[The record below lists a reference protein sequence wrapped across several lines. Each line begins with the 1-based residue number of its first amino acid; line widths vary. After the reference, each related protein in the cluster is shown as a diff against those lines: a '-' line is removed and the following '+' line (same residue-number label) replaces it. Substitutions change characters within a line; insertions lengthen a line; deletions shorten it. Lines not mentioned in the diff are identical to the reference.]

1 MTRLYI
7 LTAVGI
13 VGPIA
18 NAALVVWLINR
29 QGRLRVNPRHRRT
42 EWHPHDTD
50 LDSVMRRRRWY
61 GWQTRPMTPD
71 ELRSHVESR
80 LRCWLGQPDDAPLV
94 TQKRPLD
101 GTMDGAHQLD
111 WTDNQ

>member
-50 LDSVMRRRRWY
+50 LDSVMRRRRWLRLTNPSNDARRTALACRVSLALLARPARRCPLGDPEAAA
-61 GWQTRPMTPD
+61 GWDNGRRPP
-71 ELRSHVESR
+71 
-80 LRCWLGQPDDAPLV
+80 A
-94 TQKRPLD
+94 
-101 GTMDGAHQLD
+101 
-111 WTDNQ
+111 